1 MNKQPSILK
10 EIRPHGTESFP
21 CAIYRTH
28 SVGKGVLVKHH
39 WHEEAEILYFSGGKF
54 RLEIN
59 MESFPAYSECLY
71 FINPGELHSIITES
85 SDSHWEDAVVFS
97 PGILSFDSCDEAQIH
112 LLNPIH
118 NGSLLFPRCLTPEHP
133 AFAPIRNAFSQIM
146 HSFGEESCAEETPA
160 KNPDKRE
167 SSRDSTFIANDL
179 TSQLYIK
186 SSLLYILATLSR
198 HSLFTPTEKNLDK
211 RVESVKTALTYIK
224 ENYQNKIYIADLAGQ
239 VNLNEQYFCRLFK
252 KAIGRSPMEYLNE
265 YRIKQARRLLE
276 ETDLPVTE
284 ICLEC
289 GCNNLGNFLR
299 EFRKHT
305 RTTPLQYRK
314 HTRTTPLQYRK
325 NCDTDFPEKS

>member
-10 EIRPHGTESFP
+10 EIRPHGTKSFP

-28 SVGKGVLVKHH
+28 SVGTGVLVKHH

-97 PGILSFDSCDEAQIH
+97 PGILSFDSYDEAQIH
-112 LLNPIH
+112 LLKPIH

-133 AFAPIRNAFSQIM
+133 AFSPIRNAFLEIM
-146 HSFGEESCAEETPA
+146 HSFVEKDDRQA
-160 KNPDKRE
+160 DV
-167 SSRDSTFIANDL
+167 SSDSTFIANDL

-198 HSLFTPTEKNLDK
+198 HSLFAPTEKNLDK

-224 ENYQNKIYIADLAGQ
+224 DHYQNKIYIADLAGQ

-252 KAIGRSPMEYLNE
+252 KAIGRSPMEYINE
-265 YRIKQARRLLE
+265 YRIKQTRRLLE

-289 GCNNLGNFLR
+289 GYNNLGNFLR
-299 EFRKHT
+299 EFRKYT
-305 RTTPLQYRK
+305 G
-314 HTRTTPLQYRK
+314 TTPLQYRK
-325 NCDTDFPEKS
+325 NHETGADQTSPKG

>member
-59 MESFPAYSECLY
+59 MESFPAHAECFY

-85 SDSHWEDAVVFS
+85 SDNHWEDAVVFS
-97 PGILSFDSCDEAQIH
+97 PDILRFDSCDGAQIQ
-112 LLNPIH
+112 LVNPIR
-118 NGSLLFPRCLTPEHP
+118 NGRLLFPRCITPRNP
-133 AFAPIRNAFSQIM
+133 AFAPLRNAFLDIM
-146 HSFGEESCAEETPA
+146 HAFDRMAADPVS
-160 KNPDKRE
+160 
-167 SSRDSTFIANDL
+167 DSTLVTNDL

-186 SSLLYILATLSR
+186 SSLLFMLATLSSHR
-198 HSLFTPTEKNLDK
+198 LLSPTEKNFDK
-211 RVESVKTALTYIK
+211 RVESVKTSLTYIR
-224 ENYQNKIYIADLAGQ
+224 EHYRDKIYIADLAGQ

-252 KAIGRSPMEYLNE
+252 KAVGCSAVAYINE

-276 ETDLPVTE
+276 ETSLPVTE

-289 GCNNLGNFLR
+289 GYNNLGNFLR
-299 EFRKHT
+299 EFRRHT
-305 RTTPLQYRK
+305 GTTPLQYRK
-314 HTRTTPLQYRK
+314 RQSLA
-325 NCDTDFPEKS
+325 ES